1 MPSWDLDQLSPRET
15 PCDSADTC
23 FVAGRP
29 LQDLPSPRAFWSVP
43 EQSRERHLA
52 TSSHALN
59 RAKIEQRVPKLPVRL
74 KMSESNKL
82 GAGTLLGGRVATTVR
97 ETYVESTGGSE
108 KAPFMSE
115 KSEYRGCQSFEN
127 DRKWSKSAA
136 TLYNPDGI

>member
-1 MPSWDLDQLSPRET
+1 MPSPDLDQLSPRET
-15 PCDSADTC
+15 PCDSADTS
-23 FVAGRP
+23 FVAASHCKTSQALVP
-29 LQDLPSPRAFWSVP
+29 FAVCLHSPG
-43 EQSRERHLA
+43 ERHLA

-115 KSEYRGCQSFEN
+115 KSEYRGCQSWEN

-136 TLYNPDGI
+136 TSYNPGI